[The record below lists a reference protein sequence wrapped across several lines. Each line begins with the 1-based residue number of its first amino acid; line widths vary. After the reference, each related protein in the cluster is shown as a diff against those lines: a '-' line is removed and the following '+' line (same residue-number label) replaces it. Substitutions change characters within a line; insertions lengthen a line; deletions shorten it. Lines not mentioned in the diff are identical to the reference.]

1 MIGLLQRVSHADV
14 VVDGESIAHIG
25 LGLAVLV
32 GVERGDTDRE
42 AARLLERLLAFRV
55 FADDEGRMNLS
66 VHDVG
71 GELLLGQPTGVLTG
85 RGVRSGSGAVRGPRA
100 LGGEQRDCGC
110 ERPVRRYDAGELVE
124 RGPSHV
130 LAASDPGRI
139 DAKRCLRAFAY
150 H

>member
-55 FADDEGRMNLS
+55 FADDEGRMNQS
-66 VHDVG
+66 VHEVG
-71 GELLLGQPTGVLTG
+71 GELLLVPQFTLAADTAKGNRPGFSRAAGPEQGQELFEGLVRLAESSEIAVASGRFGAMMQVNLSNEGPVTFWLRVTPTG
-85 RGVRSGSGAVRGPRA
+85 
-100 LGGEQRDCGC
+100 
-110 ERPVRRYDAGELVE
+110 
-124 RGPSHV
+124 
-130 LAASDPGRI
+130 
-139 DAKRCLRAFAY
+139 
-150 H
+150 

>member
-71 GELLLGQPTGVLTG
+71 GELLLVPQFT
-85 RGVRSGSGAVRGPRA
+85 
-100 LGGEQRDCGC
+100 
-110 ERPVRRYDAGELVE
+110 
-124 RGPSHV
+124 
-130 LAASDPGRI
+130 LAADTAKGNRPGFSRAAGPDLGQELFEGLVRLAESSEI
-139 DAKRCLRAFAY
+139 AVASGRFGAMMQVNLSNEGPVTFWLRVTPAG
-150 H
+150 